1 LHARSIVGV
10 SDDPTVELDSSGGA
24 REDHTL
30 AEEDLTRLVVEDD
43 DHEERERWA
52 TEVREGNLTST
63 KTSVER
69 EPWEGEVAE
78 EDAEKGLG
86 AKSLVSVHVDHA
98 LLGD

>member
-1 LHARSIVGV
+1 MSARSIVGV
-10 SDDPTVELDSSGGA
+10 SDDPTVELDSSGGFG
-24 REDHTL
+24 EDHTL
-30 AEEDLTRLVVEDD
+30 AEEDLTCLVVEDD
-43 DHEERERWA
+43 DHKERERWA